1 MRICIINTHTNN
13 FGDDAA
19 CVALAMQLRKEF
31 PDAHLDFLYQ
41 IYEPSNPIPFED
53 ENSTHYNNLV
63 IFKQHMP
70 EAIRYILSKK
80 LPLLRPLNGDVKK
93 TASIIRRADVVIS
106 APCGANIGI
115 YRDWIHLFRVLVAVE
130 EGYKPILHLNT
141 VGKSGNILFD
151 KISKH
156 VLKRSKVYV
165 REGKSKREMDK
176 WGIECEQGVD
186 TAFSLPDRNVDLNI
200 EKEYMAFV
208 PTKFDNWHK
217 SYKNNPIDKKLEN
230 KMKEVAEFV
239 KENDLDIRIIP
250 HLTGVNSEYNL
261 LEEYKE
267 LLVEAG
273 VNEKNIHVEK
283 DCDTFW
289 KYEDLIA
296 NAKLTL
302 SMRYHG
308 VIFSI
313 KNYVPFLS
321 LAYEN
326 KMLEACKYSKMTKY
340 NFDIKKIDNV
350 DLKKQLNIVVKD
362 SDKIKETLKAEREN
376 LRNLSQLPV
385 QNLKLSQLT
394 E

>member
-31 PDAHLDFLYQ
+31 PEAHLDFVYQ
-41 IYEPSNPIPFED
+41 IYEKSNPIPFED
-53 ENSTHYNNLV
+53 DNSTHYNNLV
-63 IFKQHMP
+63 IFKDHLS
-70 EAIRYILSKK
+70 EAVRYVISKRIPFIRAKK
-80 LPLLRPLNGDVKK
+80 GNVKT
-93 TASIIRRADVVIS
+93 TADIIKKADLVIS

-115 YRDWIHLFRVLVAVE
+115 YRDWIHLFRVLVAVL
-130 EGYKPILHLNT
+130 EGYRPIMHLNT
-141 VGKSGNILFD
+141 IGKSGNFIFD
-151 KISKH
+151 IIAKY

-176 WGIECEQGVD
+176 WGIVSEQGVD
-186 TAFSLPDRNVDLNI
+186 TAFSLPDRNVNLNI
-200 EKEYMAFV
+200 EKEYIAFV

-217 SYKNNPIDKKLEN
+217 SYKNDPIDKKLEN
-230 KMKEVAEFV
+230 KMSEVADFAV
-239 KENDLDIRIIP
+239 QNDLDIRIIP

-261 LEEYKE
+261 LEEYKQ
-267 LLVEAG
+267 LLV
-273 VNEKNIHVEK
+273 KNGISEDRVIVEK

-296 NAKLTL
+296 NARITV

-326 KMLEACKYSKMTKY
+326 KMLEACKYSKMTKN
-340 NFDIKKIDNV
+340 NFDIKKIDRVN
-350 DLKKQLNIVVKD
+350 LTKELNRIMNETD
-362 SDKIKETLKAEREN
+362 QIKETLMSEREN
-376 LRNLSQLPV
+376 LRILSSLPV
-385 QNLKLSQLT
+385 QNLKLNELT
-394 E
+394 K